1 MKKEV
6 KIGIYAVV
14 IIAAAWI
21 GIRFLSGVDVFGQ
34 NETYYAYY
42 DDAAG
47 LQNAS
52 AVMIRGVKV
61 GQVMQVSVAPE
72 DPSKVKVTMSV
83 SRDYKLPSDSQAKI
97 FSAGLMGGKA
107 IEIILGSSSEVL
119 APGSDIQSKA
129 EKDMLDMA
137 ASELGD
143 LKVKVVELIDNL
155 NKTVT
160 GLNAVVDGNSTT
172 ITAAVSNLNA
182 ILADLRRSNIVAN
195 VNEFTGTLNQ
205 NGERID
211 STAPISDGAEIVIGE
226 NTFVVSELSPEPARV
241 IFSPIIRVSIFEHR
255 KKVLFSTVVTVFAS
269 FTYLRLIHSLNAESA
284 IFSTFS
290 GMEISLRFAQNA
302 NGPLGFDSPPLIVNT
317 AFPMSATILSSNS
330 TTRTGARWQ
339 R

>member
-1 MKKEV
+1 MFKMKKEV

-72 DPSKVKVTMSV
+72 DPTKVKVTMSV

-211 STAPISDGAEIVIGE
+211 SVMMNLNAIVAELEQRQMAKSIADAVTTLNEVLAKVNSTDGTVGGLLADRTLYNNLTTASNNLATLLADLKEHPGRYVHISLFG
-226 NTFVVSELSPEPARV
+226 VSEEKAQAKA
-241 IFSPIIRVSIFEHR
+241 E
-255 KKVLFSTVVTVFAS
+255 KKAAKAAKKAAK
-269 FTYLRLIHSLNAESA
+269 RAE
-284 IFSTFS
+284 
-290 GMEISLRFAQNA
+290 
-302 NGPLGFDSPPLIVNT
+302 
-317 AFPMSATILSSNS
+317 
-330 TTRTGARWQ
+330 
-339 R
+339 

>member
-1 MKKEV
+1 MKT
-6 KIGIYAVV
+6 KIISFAKANAVV
-14 IIAAAWI
+14 LIAAAWI

-83 SRDYKLPSDSQAKI
+83 SRDYKLPNDSQAKI

-143 LKVKVVELIDNL
+143 LKVKV
-155 NKTVT
+155 
-160 GLNAVVDGNSTT
+160 
-172 ITAAVSNLNA
+172 
-182 ILADLRRSNIVAN
+182 
-195 VNEFTGTLNQ
+195 Q
-205 NGERID
+205 
-211 STAPISDGAEIVIGE
+211 
-226 NTFVVSELSPEPARV
+226 
-241 IFSPIIRVSIFEHR
+241 
-255 KKVLFSTVVTVFAS
+255 
-269 FTYLRLIHSLNAESA
+269 
-284 IFSTFS
+284 
-290 GMEISLRFAQNA
+290 
-302 NGPLGFDSPPLIVNT
+302 
-317 AFPMSATILSSNS
+317 
-330 TTRTGARWQ
+330 
-339 R
+339 

>member
-211 STAPISDGAEIVIGE
+211 SVMMNLNAIVAELEQRQMAKSIADAVTTLNEVLAKVNSTDGTVGGLLADRTLYNNLTTASNNLSTLLADLKEHPGRYVHISLFG
-226 NTFVVSELSPEPARV
+226 VSEEKAQAKA
-241 IFSPIIRVSIFEHR
+241 EKQAAKAA
-255 KKVLFSTVVTVFAS
+255 KKAAK
-269 FTYLRLIHSLNAESA
+269 RAE
-284 IFSTFS
+284 
-290 GMEISLRFAQNA
+290 
-302 NGPLGFDSPPLIVNT
+302 
-317 AFPMSATILSSNS
+317 
-330 TTRTGARWQ
+330 
-339 R
+339 

>member
-211 STAPISDGAEIVIGE
+211 SVMMNLNAIVAELEQRQMAKSIADAVTTLNEVLAKVNSTDGTVGGLLADRTLYNNLTTASNNLATLLADLKEHPGRYVHISLVG
-226 NTFVVSELSPEPARV
+226 VSEEQAQAKA
-241 IFSPIIRVSIFEHR
+241 E
-255 KKVLFSTVVTVFAS
+255 KKAAKAAKKAAKK
-269 FTYLRLIHSLNAESA
+269 AE
-284 IFSTFS
+284 
-290 GMEISLRFAQNA
+290 
-302 NGPLGFDSPPLIVNT
+302 
-317 AFPMSATILSSNS
+317 
-330 TTRTGARWQ
+330 
-339 R
+339 

>member
-1 MKKEV
+1 MFKMKKEV

-211 STAPISDGAEIVIGE
+211 SVMMNLNAIVAELEQRQMAKSIADAVTTLNEVLAKVNSTDGTVGGLLADRTLYNNLTTASNNLSTLLADLKEHPGRYVHISLFG
-226 NTFVVSELSPEPARV
+226 VSEEKAQAKA
-241 IFSPIIRVSIFEHR
+241 E
-255 KKVLFSTVVTVFAS
+255 KKAAKAAKKAAK
-269 FTYLRLIHSLNAESA
+269 RAE
-284 IFSTFS
+284 
-290 GMEISLRFAQNA
+290 
-302 NGPLGFDSPPLIVNT
+302 
-317 AFPMSATILSSNS
+317 
-330 TTRTGARWQ
+330 
-339 R
+339 